1 MSRESCR
8 MSGVRRQ
15 GNRWEMPIG
24 GTELVLSIRRWN
36 KGMEGGDGGF
46 EALEETL
53 EASPQTVDRA

>member
-8 MSGVRRQ
+8 MSGGPQARESL
-15 GNRWEMPIG
+15 GDAYRWYREG
-24 GTELVLSIRRWN
+24 LSIRRWN

-53 EASPQTVDRA
+53 EASPQAVDRA

>member
-1 MSRESCR
+1 MSRESWWRC
-8 MSGVRRQ
+8 GVRRQ
-15 GNRWEMPIG
+15 GNRWEMPTG
-24 GTELVLSIRRWN
+24 GTEQVLSIRRWN